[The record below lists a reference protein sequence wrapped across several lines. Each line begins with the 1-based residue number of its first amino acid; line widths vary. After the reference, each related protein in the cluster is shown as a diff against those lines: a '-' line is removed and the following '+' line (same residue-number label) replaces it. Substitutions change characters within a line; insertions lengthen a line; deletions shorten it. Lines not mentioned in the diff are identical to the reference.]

1 MILAPE
7 LLPDK
12 FGTIVSALSF
22 KNIDNFHVLVLL
34 NCAKLIFPFFPIS
47 FYRKFYLNDFE
58 YISSQMI

>member
-34 NCAKLIFPFFPIS
+34 NCAKLIFPFFPINFIES
-47 FYRKFYLNDFE
+47 F
-58 YISSQMI
+58 I